1 MNVVFSNR
9 AYAAVMAETT
19 EKILTE
25 TGGLFLGA
33 FERDTWYVV
42 EAIDPGPKSVFEV
55 AYFEYDQ
62 KYTQHLINKIANLY
76 EQKLELI
83 GLWHRHPGSFDVFST
98 TDNGTNS
105 KYAQMR
111 QSGAISA
118 LVNIDPKFRLTMYHV
133 GRPCKYRKISYVV
146 GDDLIPEKYLR
157 LKTPERYE
165 KMMYGIQ
172 TSEEKEELHQSISL
186 KSFVDLIAPKFMD
199 REVKRSIDKPTE
211 NIEEIKN
218 ILIDS
223 AVADISFMS
232 EEIGIEMS
240 IVQNDG
246 VLALVQD
253 TVDGVHKLFFVYDTK
268 DKKTIFVFDGKTYI
282 YEENLFENLYH
293 IVADEKNNKNDD
305 TDDES
310 DTKHDTSET
319 RKIIDGVFRFMRF
332 DRNGDD

>member
-25 TGGLFLGA
+25 TGGLFLGS
-33 FERDTWYVV
+33 FERDTWYII

-111 QSGAISA
+111 PDGAISA

-133 GRPCKYRKISYVV
+133 GRPCKYRKITYVV
-146 GDDLIPEKYLR
+146 GDNLIPEKYLK

-165 KMMYGIQ
+165 KLMYGIQ
-172 TSEEKEELHQSISL
+172 TSKNQEELHRSISL
-186 KSFVDLIAPKFMD
+186 KSFIKLLSPKFAD
-199 REVKRSIDKPTE
+199 REVKKSIKKSSE
-211 NIEEIKN
+211 NVDEVKN

-223 AVADISFMS
+223 VVADISFMS
-232 EEIGIEMS
+232 EDIGIEMS
-240 IVQNDG
+240 IVQKDG

-253 TVDGVHKLFFVYDTK
+253 TVDGVNKLFFVYDET
-268 DKKTIFVFDGKTYI
+268 DKKILFVHDGKNYF
-282 YEENLFENLYH
+282 YEDGLFENLYH
-293 IVADEKNNKNDD
+293 IVTDEKNNC
-305 TDDES
+305 S
-310 DTKHDTSET
+310 DVVENNSVNTEVSET

>member
-1 MNVVFSNR
+1 MNVIFSNR
-9 AYAAVMAETT
+9 AYTAVMAETT

-25 TGGLFLGA
+25 TGGLFLGS
-33 FERDTWYVV
+33 FERDTWYII

-111 QSGAISA
+111 PDGAVSA

-133 GRPCKYRKISYVV
+133 GRPCKYRKITYVV
-146 GDDLIPEKYLR
+146 GDNLIPEKYLK
-157 LKTPERYE
+157 LKTPKCYE
-165 KMMYGIQ
+165 KLMYGIQ
-172 TSEEKEELHQSISL
+172 TSKNQEELHRSISL
-186 KSFVDLIAPKFMD
+186 KSFIKMIAPKFAD
-199 REVKRSIDKPTE
+199 REVKKSIKKSSE
-211 NIEEIKN
+211 NVDEIKN

-223 AVADISFMS
+223 VVADISFMS
-232 EEIGIEMS
+232 EDISIEMS

-253 TVDGVHKLFFVYDTK
+253 TVDGANKLFFVYDET
-268 DKKTIFVFDGKTYI
+268 DKKILFVYDGKTYL
-282 YEENLFENLYH
+282 YEDGLFENLYH
-293 IVADEKNNKNDD
+293 IVSDEKNNC
-305 TDDES
+305 S
-310 DTKHDTSET
+310 DIVENNCVNAEVSET

>member
-25 TGGLFLGA
+25 TGGLFLGS
-33 FERDTWYVV
+33 FERDTWYII

-111 QSGAISA
+111 LDGAISA

-133 GRPCKYRKISYVV
+133 GRPCKYRKITYVV
-146 GDDLIPEKYLR
+146 GDNLIPEKYLK
-157 LKTPERYE
+157 LKTTECYE
-165 KMMYGIQ
+165 KLMYGIQ
-172 TSEEKEELHQSISL
+172 TSKNQEELHRSISL
-186 KSFVDLIAPKFMD
+186 KSFIKLLSPKFAD
-199 REVKRSIDKPTE
+199 REVKKSIKKSSENVDK
-211 NIEEIKN
+211 IKN

-223 AVADISFMS
+223 VVADISFMS
-232 EEIGIEMS
+232 EDIGIEMS
-240 IVQNDG
+240 IIQKDG

-253 TVDGVHKLFFVYDTK
+253 TVDGVNKLFFVYDET
-268 DKKTIFVFDGKTYI
+268 DKKILFVYDGKNYL
-282 YEENLFENLYH
+282 YEYGLFENLYH
-293 IVADEKNNKNDD
+293 IVSDEKKQL
-305 TDDES
+305 
-310 DTKHDTSET
+310 
-319 RKIIDGVFRFMRF
+319 
-332 DRNGDD
+332 

>member
-25 TGGLFLGA
+25 TGGLFLGS
-33 FERDTWYVV
+33 FERDTWYII

-111 QSGAISA
+111 PDGAISA

-133 GRPCKYRKISYVV
+133 GRPCKCRKITYVV
-146 GDDLIPEKYLR
+146 GDNLIPEKYLK
-157 LKTPERYE
+157 LKTPECYE
-165 KMMYGIQ
+165 KLMYGIQ
-172 TSEEKEELHQSISL
+172 TSKNQEELHRSISL
-186 KSFVDLIAPKFMD
+186 KSFIKLLSPKFAD
-199 REVKRSIDKPTE
+199 REVKKSIKKSSE
-211 NIEEIKN
+211 NVAEIKN

-223 AVADISFMS
+223 VVADISFMS
-232 EEIGIEMS
+232 EDIGIEMS
-240 IVQNDG
+240 IIQKDW

-253 TVDGVHKLFFVYDTK
+253 TVDGVNKLFFVYDET
-268 DKKTIFVFDGKTYI
+268 DKKILFVHDGKNYL
-282 YEENLFENLYH
+282 YEDGLFENLYH
-293 IVADEKNNKNDD
+293 IVSDEKNNCSDVV
-305 TDDES
+305 ES
-310 DTKHDTSET
+310 NCVNTEALET